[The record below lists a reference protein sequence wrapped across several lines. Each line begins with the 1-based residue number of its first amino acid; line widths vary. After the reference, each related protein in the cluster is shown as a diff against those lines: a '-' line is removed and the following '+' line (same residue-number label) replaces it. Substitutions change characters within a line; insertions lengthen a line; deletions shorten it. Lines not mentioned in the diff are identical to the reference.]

1 MASDHSSD
9 IIDQYIIDPHFFANK
24 FCHVFRI
31 IDTVAV
37 SDHNDIVIPSFGLF
51 YSHINNLIQ
60 RFLSSSLFSDYLEL
74 SVVVHMYDGL
84 DLYKCPEHGC
94 CLGHASAPVKM
105 VQVIHCYIMADM
117 QLIFLNPLCQFI
129 DAHAFL
135 FLLERLIK
143 QERFAKTCTKC
154 IDHNDFCLR
163 IFFL

>member
-1 MASDHSSD
+1 
-9 IIDQYIIDPHFFANK
+9 
-24 FCHVFRI
+24 
-31 IDTVAV
+31 
-37 SDHNDIVIPSFGLF
+37 
-51 YSHINNLIQ
+51 
-60 RFLSSSLFSDYLEL
+60 
-74 SVVVHMYDGL
+74 MYDGL

-117 QLIFLNPLCQFI
+117 QLVFFNPSGKFI
-129 DAHAFL
+129 DVHAFL